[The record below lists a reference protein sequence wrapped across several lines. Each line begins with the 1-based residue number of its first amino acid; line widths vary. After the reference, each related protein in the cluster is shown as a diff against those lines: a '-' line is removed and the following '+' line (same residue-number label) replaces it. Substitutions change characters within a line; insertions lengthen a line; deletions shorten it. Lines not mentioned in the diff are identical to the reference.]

1 MDCWVTGRCA
11 AKLIGGR
18 GLFDGSSIDF
28 SSDANSVNESS
39 RIKHYAYMHI
49 HRYLCIYI
57 GISKT
62 RVRQNIIQTRCD
74 PAMKS
79 CSRST
84 VYVTVSGQGLVDMFP
99 RNCTN
104 TCHAYG
110 SGSGLLVN
118 TIYYNVSSNAYTCND
133 YDTGRPTVTRE

>member
-18 GLFDGSSIDF
+18 GLFDGSLIDF
-28 SSDANSVNESS
+28 SFDANSVNESS
-39 RIKHYAYMHI
+39 RIKHYACMHI
-49 HRYLCIYI
+49 PILYL
-57 GISKT
+57 KT
-62 RVRQNIIQTRCD
+62 RVRQNVIQTRCD

-84 VYVTVSGQGLVDMFP
+84 VYVTVSGQELVDMFP

-104 TCHAYG
+104 T
-110 SGSGLLVN
+110 
-118 TIYYNVSSNAYTCND
+118 
-133 YDTGRPTVTRE
+133 

>member
-28 SSDANSVNESS
+28 SSDTNSVNESS

-49 HRYLCIYI
+49 PTLY
-57 GISKT
+57 SKT
-62 RVRQNIIQTRCD
+62 RVRQNVIQTRCD

-84 VYVTVSGQGLVDMFP
+84 VYVTVSGQGLADMFP

-104 TCHAYG
+104 RCHDYG

-118 TIYYNVSSNAYTCND
+118 TICYNVSSNAYTCND

>member
-1 MDCWVTGRCA
+1 MDCWVTGRCT

-18 GLFDGSSIDF
+18 GLFDDSSVDF
-28 SSDANSVNESS
+28 SSDANSLNESS

-49 HRYLCIYI
+49 PILY
-57 GISKT
+57 SKT
-62 RVRQNIIQTRCD
+62 RVRQNVIQTRCD

-104 TCHAYG
+104 TCYDYG
-110 SGSGLLVN
+110 SGSGLLVK
-118 TIYYNVSSNAYTCND
+118 TIYYNVSTITNAYTCND